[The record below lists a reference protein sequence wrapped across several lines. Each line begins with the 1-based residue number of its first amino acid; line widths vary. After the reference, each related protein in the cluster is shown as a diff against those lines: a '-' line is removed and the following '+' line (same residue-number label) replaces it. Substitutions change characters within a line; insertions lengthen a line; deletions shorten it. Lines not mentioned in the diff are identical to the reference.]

1 MITVLIVEDDR
12 PTGEEL
18 SEAFRQWGFDAT
30 HVLTVADFWPALE
43 EVRPQVAVVDLALP
57 DGSGADIIREIR
69 AKSDI
74 GIIVISG
81 HSDEIERVA
90 CIEMGADDY
99 LVKPCSPRELVA
111 RIRQLIYRTGGV
123 RYGERFSQASI
134 DTGRLSFADYV
145 LDLSGMSLVD
155 TEGREISLTTL
166 EFAILRALVTQPRQV
181 LSRDALLKSAHA
193 DGWQGSDRN
202 VDNLVSRIRKKIV
215 TKDGRSLVRTV
226 RGAGYMFS
234 AETTPV

>member
-18 SEAFRQWGFDAT
+18 SEAFGQWGFDAT

-123 RYGERFSQASI
+123 RYGERLSQASI

-155 TEGREISLTTL
+155 TEGREIPLTTL

-181 LSRDALLKSAHA
+181 LSREALLKSAHT

-202 VDNLVSRIRKKIV
+202 VDNLVSRVRKKIV